1 MERRKIRKVYR
12 GEIYYYD
19 FGDTKGS
26 LQKGLRPVA
35 VLQTN
40 TGYKKSPT
48 VIVAPITSILKK
60 SHLSCHI
67 NLGLQF
73 GLKKES
79 MLLLEQ
85 IQTVNKSD
93 LGEYVGVIG
102 GKTMLKVNEALRET
116 LKLKKN
122 KERTGDIRCLCTSCL
137 SDYINSGR
145 YFVRRLDPLAVQRDK
160 CDKCCNYGWD
170 YILFD
175 KSVVSMRRSRND

>member
-1 MERRKIRKVYR
+1 MERRKTRKIYR

-19 FGDTKGS
+19 FGETKGS
-26 LQKGLRPVA
+26 LQKGVRPVA

-40 TGYKKSPT
+40 SGYRKSPT

-67 NLGLQF
+67 YLGLQF

-93 LGEYVGVIG
+93 LGEYVGTIG
-102 GKTMLKVNEALRET
+102 GKTMLSVNEALKEV
-116 LKLKKN
+116 LKLKKSG
-122 KERTGDIRCLCTSCL
+122 RTGDVRCLCNSCL
-137 SDYINSGR
+137 SDYINSGK
-145 YFVRRLDPLAVQRDK
+145 YFVRRLDPFAKNREK
-160 CDKCCNYGWD
+160 CDKCNNVGWD
-170 YILFD
+170 YILFEKRKRED
-175 KSVVSMRRSRND
+175 KNA